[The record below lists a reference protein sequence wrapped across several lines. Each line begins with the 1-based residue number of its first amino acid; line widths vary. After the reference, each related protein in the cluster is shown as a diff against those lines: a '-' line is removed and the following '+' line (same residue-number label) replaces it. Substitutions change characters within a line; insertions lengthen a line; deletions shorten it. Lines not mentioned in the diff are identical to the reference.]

1 MKLKVLITALI
12 SILSLHSFSTERPDL
27 DIEVKM
33 NFICKGGKSL
43 SGKKYRSFC
52 KRNSGTNGHELFV
65 LFNLNEDVLLHS
77 QLMNQKHMSL
87 GNLQNWCSKEIIDP
101 VTGTARTTN
110 PYCVLEVTEKRSG
123 NTSFISIPSLKG
135 DSNFINVNISA
146 LDSTKTYYVHLKE
159 ISSGVR
165 SKQFIIK
172 F

>member
-1 MKLKVLITALI
+1 MKYLVTLIMA
-12 SILSLHSFSTERPDL
+12 ILSLNSFSVERPDL
-27 DIEVKM
+27 NIGVKL
-33 NFICKGGKSL
+33 NFICKDGKSL
-43 SGKKYRSFC
+43 SGRKYRSFC
-52 KRNSGTNGHELFV
+52 KRNSNTDDYELFV
-65 LFNLNEDVLLHS
+65 LFDLNEDVLLHS

-101 VTGTARTTN
+101 VTGTARTAN
-110 PYCVLEVTEKRSG
+110 PYCVLEVAEKGSG
-123 NTSFISIPSLKG
+123 NTGLISIPSLKG

-146 LDSTKTYYVHLKE
+146 LDSTKTYYAHLKE